1 MSKRLKSQ
9 CLAASQDVVCKIRQ
23 LPFLVPL
30 ALLLAILFYLLRVAL
45 AILLPVVRVCLA
57 PLPRTFEANLPV
69 NGIASDLL
77 PMIIM
82 TAFALACGLAA
93 NGLSRM
99 ISRRLKDLLTITAP
113 EIFHRA
119 APSAMEIFSRKTP
132 LDRGRPQ
139 RLSMGSSNPERPHI
153 YA

>member
-45 AILLPVVRVCLA
+45 AILLP
-57 PLPRTFEANLPV
+57 RTFEANLPV
-69 NGIASDLL
+69 NRIAGDLL

-119 APSAMEIFSRKTP
+119 APSAMRFSLGK
-132 LDRGRPQ
+132 
-139 RLSMGSSNPERPHI
+139 RL
-153 YA
+153 